1 MSKTTTK
8 QTYSVM
14 PSSKRRSALKSRPR
28 FRTEKDPLGE
38 VQIPAGAYYGAQTK
52 RALDNF
58 PISGI
63 RFQRRF
69 IRALG
74 IIKLSAAKA
83 NVELGLLDRKKG
95 EAIAKAAQ
103 EVFEG
108 KLDDQFP
115 LDIFQTGSGTSTNM
129 NANEVIANRAIE
141 ILGGKRGDKSLV
153 HPNDHVNMCQ
163 SSNDVFPT
171 AIHIAALE
179 AIETLLIPALRSLRR
194 ALDAK
199 AKEFKDVVKASRTH
213 LQDAIPI
220 TLGQEFSGYAAMI
233 SNGIRRLDKVK
244 ESLSEVPLGGTAV
257 GTGLNAHP
265 KFAETALKHVKEITK
280 LSFKKARN
288 TFEAMQSKDSTVE
301 ASGAI
306 RTVAVSLMKIA
317 NDLRLLSSG
326 PFTGLGEIELPAVQP
341 GSSIMPG
348 KVNPVIPEAVNM
360 VAAQIFGNDVTITI
374 AGQSGQLE
382 LNIMMPVLAYN
393 LIQSIELESNAARVL
408 AEKCVRGITADATR
422 LRKYAES
429 SLALITAIAPSI
441 GYDKAAKVARKAV
454 RERKTIPQIIIEEGI
469 LSKEKLA
476 KILDVKK
483 LTQGGRVA

>member
-38 VQIPAGAYYGAQTK
+38 VQIPASAYYGAQTK

-69 IRALG
+69 IRALA
-74 IIKLSAAKA
+74 IIKLAAAKA
-83 NVELGLLDRKKG
+83 NMQLGLLDRKKG
-95 EAIAKAAQ
+95 ESIVKAAQ
-103 EVFEG
+103 DVVGG
-108 KLDDQFP
+108 KLDDHFP

-129 NANEVIANRAIE
+129 NANEVIANRGNE
-141 ILGGKRGDKSLV
+141 ILGGERGDKSLV
-153 HPNDHVNMCQ
+153 HPNDDVNMCQ

-171 AIHIAALE
+171 AIHISALE
-179 AIETLLIPALRSLRR
+179 AIETELIPSLRTLER
-194 ALDAK
+194 ALSKK
-199 AKEFKDVVKASRTH
+199 AREFSNIVKAGRTH
-213 LQDAIPI
+213 LQDALPI
-220 TLGQEFSGYAAMI
+220 TLGQEFSGYATMI
-233 SNGIRRLDKVK
+233 ANGIRRLGKVR
-244 ESLSEVPLGGTAV
+244 ESLSEVALGGTAV

-265 KFAETALKHVKEITK
+265 KFAEIALKHINEITK
-280 LSFKKARN
+280 LSFRKALN
-288 TFEAMQSKDSTVE
+288 SFEALQSKDSAVE

-326 PFTGLGEIELPAVQP
+326 PFTGFGEIDLPAVQP

-348 KVNPVIPEAVNM
+348 KVNPVIPESVNM
-360 VAAQIFGNDVTITI
+360 VAAQIIGNDSTITI

-382 LNIMMPVLAYN
+382 LNTMMPVLAYN
-393 LIQSIELESNAARVL
+393 LVQSIELEAVAATVL
-408 AEKCVRGITADATR
+408 AEKCIRGITANIER
-422 LRKYAES
+422 CKEYAES
-429 SLALITAIAPSI
+429 SLALVTSIAPSI
-441 GYDKAAKVARKAV
+441 GYDKAAKVVKKALK
-454 RERKTIPQIIIEEGI
+454 ERKTIREVILEEGI
-469 LSKEKLA
+469 LTNEKLA
-476 KILDVKK
+476 KVLDAKK
-483 LTQGGRVA
+483 LTKGGRLT

>member
-1 MSKTTTK
+1 MK
-8 QTYSVM
+8 SVGQ
-14 PSSKRRSALKSRPR
+14 
-28 FRTEKDPLGE
+28 FRIERDPMGE
-38 VQIPAGAYYGAQTK
+38 VQIPTDAYYGSQTK

-74 IIKLSAAKA
+74 IIKLAAAKA
-83 NVELGLLDRKKG
+83 NMELGLLDRKKG
-95 EAIAKAAQ
+95 EAIVTAAQ
-103 EVFEG
+103 EVIEG
-108 KLDDQFP
+108 KLDNHFP
-115 LDIFQTGSGTSTNM
+115 VDVFQTGSGTSTNM

-141 ILGGKRGDKSLV
+141 ILGGERGDKSLV

-171 AIHIAALE
+171 AIHISALE
-179 AIETLLIPALRSLRR
+179 AIEAQLIPALRSLEK
-194 ALDAK
+194 ALNGK
-199 AKEFKDVVKASRTH
+199 ARKFRYIVKAARTH
-213 LQDAIPI
+213 LQDAVPI
-220 TLGQEFSGYAAMI
+220 TLGQEFSGYATMI
-233 SNGIRRLDKVK
+233 ANGIRRLENVRD
-244 ESLSEVPLGGTAV
+244 SLSEVALGGTAV

-265 KFAETALKHVKEITK
+265 KFADIALKHINGITK

-288 TFEAMQSKDSTVE
+288 TFEALQSQDAAVE
-301 ASGAI
+301 ASGAV

-326 PFTGLGEIELPAVQP
+326 PFTGLGEIDLPAVQP

-374 AGQSGQLE
+374 AGQLGQLE
-382 LNIMMPVLAYN
+382 LNTMMPVLAYN
-393 LIQSIELESNAARVL
+393 LIQSIELEAAAASVL
-408 AEKCVRGITADATR
+408 AEKCIRGVIANVRR
-422 LRKYAES
+422 CREYAES

-441 GYDKAAKVARKAV
+441 GYDRAARVAKKALK
-454 RERKTIPQIIIEEGI
+454 ERKTIRQVIQDEEI
-469 LSKEKLA
+469 LTKQKLKE
-476 KILDVKK
+476 IFDVKK
-483 LTQGGRVA
+483 LTRGGRLS